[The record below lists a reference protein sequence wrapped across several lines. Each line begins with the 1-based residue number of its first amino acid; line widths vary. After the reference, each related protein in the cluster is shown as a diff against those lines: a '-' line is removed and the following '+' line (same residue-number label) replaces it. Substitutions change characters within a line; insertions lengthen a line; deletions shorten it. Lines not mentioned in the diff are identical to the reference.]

1 MGDCP
6 EYVGAVRSDAAK
18 PVYAAAERIPFSRD
32 AVTGALEKFRR
43 VGIRKD
49 NGHLS
54 DDFFCNYRRDTD
66 CDWLFI
72 CHGKHVPKNS
82 YGKFDRLRITIAGE
96 FTPVLYDTLSGKI
109 SNPEYEVTDGKTV
122 LHRDVYAYDSLLL
135 RLMPYDPAV
144 RPDINTYGHR
154 RLL

>member
-1 MGDCP
+1 M
-6 EYVGAVRSDAAK
+6 
-18 PVYAAAERIPFSRD
+18 
-32 AVTGALEKFRR
+32 TGALEKFRR

-54 DDFFCNYRRDTD
+54 DDYFCNYRRDTD

-135 RLMPYDPAV
+135 RLMPMIRQSDRIYRKHIRSQAASV
-144 RPDINTYGHR
+144 NTI
-154 RLL
+154 RLNIA